1 MQKATPATTAL
12 ARQGRPQ
19 SLPTMPTTA
28 LPCLASLV
36 FTALPAAGRRGCP
49 RLARR
54 YGRPAGISRWGRST
68 ATQPYEGYESSQTA
82 KKTKTT
88 GLATKG

>member
-1 MQKATPATTAL
+1 MALPAIGCRSVGEERCMQKATPATTAL

-54 YGRPAGISRWGRST
+54 YGRPAGISR
-68 ATQPYEGYESSQTA
+68 
-82 KKTKTT
+82 
-88 GLATKG
+88 